1 VTDEQPTSRRE
12 ARARADEARAAE
24 APAPRRSSA
33 VPKAGTPARI
43 RGAFAKHPLAWLLG
57 TLGVVFVLLGT
68 GAVFA
73 GVAVASAPVAAPT
86 TAPTSAPPRP
96 TPSASSTASR
106 LRTCSVARPASDARL
121 KTLTGSVVRADTGE
135 VLWDHGASTPAS
147 TASTLKLL
155 IASAAVAVLTPDF
168 QIATDVV
175 DGSTPGTIVLVGHGD
190 ATLSA
195 LPPGQ
200 QSVYD
205 GAPKLSELASQV
217 VSSYASMHPGVP
229 ITHVVLDAS
238 YWDPADN
245 WDPSVKRSE
254 QTQGYQ
260 SETTALQVDGDRAD
274 PTRETSPRSTDPIGR
289 AGAAFVSALK
299 SADPGGVVGGSVATS
314 DGAAISG
321 AANLGEVKS
330 QPVRTLIT
338 QMLLPSDNTLGEMLA
353 RIISKVSGLN
363 GSYASLQQAIPGAL
377 TGSFQIPSA
386 GLKIVDGS
394 GESANNQVP
403 PATMTS
409 LLRQIQAGANN
420 LDVVRAG
427 LSVAGKTGS
436 LASRFTGPNAIARGQ
451 VAAKTGWIDTEYS
464 LAGTV
469 TAADGTVLEFTFYA
483 IGAGIKDNAKAALDT
498 LTTAVFSCGDNLSNN

>member
-1 VTDEQPTSRRE
+1 MSDQQPTSRRE
-12 ARARADEARAAE
+12 ARARDEESRAA
-24 APAPRRSSA
+24 ASPSGRNSPAG
-33 VPKAGTPARI
+33 PKPGVAAIFR
-43 RGAFAKHPLAWLLG
+43 KHPLAWLLG
-57 TLGVVFVLLGT
+57 ALAVVFVLLGT

-73 GVAVASAPVAAPT
+73 GVAVASAPVATPT
-86 TAPTSAPPRP
+86 ASPSTAPPRP
-96 TPSASSTASR
+96 TPSASSAASR
-106 LRTCSVARPASDARL
+106 LRTCSIAGPAADPRL

-135 VLWDHGASTPAS
+135 NLWDHGGATPAS

-155 IASAAVAVLTPDF
+155 IASAAVAVLTPDY

-195 LPPGQ
+195 LPAGQ
-200 QSVYD
+200 QSVYA
-205 GAPKLSELASQV
+205 GAPKLSDLASQV
-217 VSSYASMHPGVP
+217 IGNYAARHPGVP
-229 ITHVVLDAS
+229 ITQVVLDAS
-238 YWDPADN
+238 YWNPADN

-274 PTRETSPRSTDPIGR
+274 PTKETSPRSTDPIGR
-289 AGAAFVSALK
+289 AGAAFVAALK
-299 SADPGGVVGGSVATS
+299 SADSGSVVASTVTTSAGSATAS
-314 DGAAISG
+314 AAG
-321 AANLGEVKS
+321 LGEVKS

-353 RIISKVSGLN
+353 RIISKSSGLD
-363 GSYASLQQAIPGAL
+363 GSSGSLQQAIPGAL

-386 GLKIVDGS
+386 GLKIIDGS

-403 PATMTS
+403 PNTMTS
-409 LLRQIQAGANN
+409 LLRQIQAGTNN

-427 LSVAGKTGS
+427 LSVAGQSGS
-436 LASRFTGPNAIARGQ
+436 LASRFTGANAIARGK

-483 IGAGIKDNAKAALDT
+483 IGAGIKDNAKAAIDT

>member
-1 VTDEQPTSRRE
+1 MSDEQPASRR
-12 ARARADEARAAE
+12 AARAAAAE
-24 APAPRRSSA
+24 SAAAPAGRLAAALRR
-33 VPKAGTPARI
+33 
-43 RGAFAKHPLAWLLG
+43 HPLAWLLG

-73 GVAVASAPVAAPT
+73 GVAVASAPVAVPAAAPS
-86 TAPTSAPPRP
+86 SAPPRP

-106 LRTCSVARPASDARL
+106 LRTCSIAGPASDARL
-121 KTLTGSVVRADTGE
+121 KTLTGSVVRADSGE
-135 VLWDHGASTPAS
+135 VLWDHGGSIPAS

-155 IASAAVAVLTPDF
+155 VASAAVAVLTPDYR
-168 QIATDVV
+168 IATDVV
-175 DGSTPGTIVLVGHGD
+175 DGSTEGTVVLVGHGD

-195 LPPGQ
+195 LPAGR
-200 QSVYD
+200 QSVYA
-205 GAPKLSELASQV
+205 GAPKLSELAAQV
-217 VSSYASMHPGVP
+217 VTNYAAKHPGVP
-229 ITHVVLDAS
+229 ITQVVLDAG
-238 YWDPADN
+238 YWNPADN

-274 PTRETSPRSTDPIGR
+274 PTKETSPRSTDPIGR
-289 AGAAFVSALK
+289 AGAAFVAALQGE
-299 SADPGGVVGGSVATS
+299 DPGGVVAGSVSTS
-314 DGAAISG
+314 TGSAVPGAAG
-321 AANLGEVKS
+321 LGEVES

-353 RIISKVSGLN
+353 RIISKASGLD
-363 GSYASLQQAIPGAL
+363 GSSGSLQQAIPGAL
-377 TGSFQIPSA
+377 TGAFQIPSA

-403 PATMTS
+403 PDTMTS
-409 LLRQIQAGANN
+409 LLRQIQAGTNN

-427 LSVAGKTGS
+427 LSIAGRTGS

-469 TAADGTVLEFTFYA
+469 TSADGTVLEFAFYA